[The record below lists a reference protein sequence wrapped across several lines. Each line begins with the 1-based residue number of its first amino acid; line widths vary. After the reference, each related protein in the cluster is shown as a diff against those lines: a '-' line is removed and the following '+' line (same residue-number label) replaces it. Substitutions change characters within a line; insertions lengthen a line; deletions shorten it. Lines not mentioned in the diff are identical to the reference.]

1 MTKNVMW
8 ISVDAPKRLESSVDS
23 LKLCLGKEADVATFI
38 AQGNEA
44 LHFYETVRKVK
55 RISEPAAAS
64 NAQLAR
70 VARCAQALASALDGL
85 APDPA
90 SVLGA
95 QRSRRP
101 YRELMTESQAFRDLA
116 DDASAC
122 RMLIRRGAP
131 KNSALIS
138 LTRDIAAAYEAA
150 TGRRASN
157 YEDGPFHRVLLT
169 VFDIAGIDAGN
180 LGPIYRRAFPD
191 GHQSPNQTVA
201 PSESSAPPSEP
212 NGPPCEPTAPPDERQ
227 SDR

>member
-55 RISEPAAAS
+55 RISEPAAAY

-101 YRELMTESQAFRDLA
+101 YRELMTESQAFRDF
-116 DDASAC
+116 
-122 RMLIRRGAP
+122 G
-131 KNSALIS
+131 
-138 LTRDIAAAYEAA
+138 
-150 TGRRASN
+150 GRRFRMPNANSPRSAEKQRHGRCASH
-157 YEDGPFHRVLLT
+157 GARLG
-169 VFDIAGIDAGN
+169 IAYLN
-180 LGPIYRRAFPD
+180 
-191 GHQSPNQTVA
+191 
-201 PSESSAPPSEP
+201 
-212 NGPPCEPTAPPDERQ
+212 
-227 SDR
+227 